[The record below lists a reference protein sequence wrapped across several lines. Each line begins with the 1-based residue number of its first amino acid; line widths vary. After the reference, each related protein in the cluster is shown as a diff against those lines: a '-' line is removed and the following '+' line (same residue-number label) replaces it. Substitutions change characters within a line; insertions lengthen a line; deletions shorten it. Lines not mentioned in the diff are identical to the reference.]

1 MKEYHYSVR
10 FADSDFIYHG
20 VFTTAFMQQKDIIA
34 KARQALTAK
43 LDRWD
48 KDPKE
53 IEFFEIYIFEN
64 EIEKQIF
71 RYDKP

>member
-10 FADSDFIYHG
+10 FTDSDFIYHG

-34 KARQALTAK
+34 KARQALTVK
-43 LDRWD
+43 LNRWE

-53 IEFFEIYIFEN
+53 IEFF
-64 EIEKQIF
+64 
-71 RYDKP
+71 